1 MAFDRRTFLKRS
13 AAGAAILAAGPG
25 MFKNSAF
32 AMNSSKLQ
40 AKSDVSFVG
49 SSSSGTRRKM
59 IADVLE
65 PWRATVVSA
74 VAGKTILI
82 KPNMVSLNT
91 KGTDEALPV
100 THVDALR
107 GLLDFLRSIS
117 PAAPIIIGDIPCMF
131 APDMATMFTKCG
143 YNDLT
148 SEYTGAT
155 LADLNETAHFP
166 SIDRHFWTPSY
177 SASTPS
183 TIPIS
188 SVFTDPKYYIISITR
203 PKTHNCMVMTGVNKN
218 ILMGAPL
225 VSAVI
230 DGKNVVPKMFMHGQS
245 AESPVQV
252 TEENKCLSY
261 NLFQMANVIYPTGQP
276 ALSVLD
282 AWEGMEGA
290 GPISGTSVMQYCAVA
305 GTDPLAVD
313 RLEAKLMGFSDT
325 AIDPM
330 NKAIPSYTDMRALV
344 WISNAGFGNYDLNK
358 INFILGSLAD
368 LEKYIKSYTLHSNY
382 TGDPS
387 YETNWTG
394 GPPETVFDVSVV
406 KDSCFLDPKPYLVP
420 QIRGAITADE
430 VKIDF
435 SLPVFCPIRLG
446 IFNIRGV
453 EVRRLGYKFLPSGR
467 YTTVWNR
474 RDDTGARVPAGRY
487 IIKLGFGSRC
497 LCDQISLVK

>member
-32 AMNSSKLQ
+32 AMNSSKFQ

-65 PWRATVVSA
+65 PWRATVASA
-74 VAGKTILI
+74 IAGKTILI

-131 APDMATMFTKCG
+131 APDMATMFTKAG

-148 SEYTGAT
+148 SEYTGVT

-166 SIDRHFWTPSY
+166 SIDRYFWTPSY
-177 SASTPS
+177 STSTPV

-188 SVFTDPKYYIISITR
+188 SVFTDPKYYSISITR

-230 DGKNVVPKMFMHGQS
+230 GSKKVVPKMFMHGQS

-290 GPISGTSVMQYCAVA
+290 GPMSGTSVMQYCAVA

-313 RLEAKLMGFSDT
+313 RLAAKLMGFSDT

-330 NKAIPSYTDMRALV
+330 NKATPSYTDMRALV
-344 WISNAGFGNYDLNK
+344 WISNAGFGNYDLDK

-368 LEKYIKSYTLHSNY
+368 LEKYIKTYTLHSNY

-387 YETNWTG
+387 YQTNWTG

-406 KDSCFLDPKPYLVP
+406 KNSYFLDPKPYLVP

-446 IFNIRGV
+446 IFNFRGV
-453 EVRRLGYKFLPSGR
+453 EVRRLGYEFLPSGR
-467 YTTVWNR
+467 YTKVWNR
-474 RDDTGARVPAGRY
+474 RDNTGARVPAGCY

-497 LCDQISLVK
+497 LCDQISLAR